1 MNERVVVTGMG
12 VVSPLGCSVDRF
24 RDRLIAGESGVGPIT
39 LFDPGALRTRI
50 AAQVPENFAPALR
63 DRKIAFA
70 LEAARQ
76 AIQQAS
82 ACGSAPGGE
91 LRGAGAGLSLGI
103 GLELFAMEDL
113 VAMRRP
119 GFRPPQSAAERMV
132 FLQTPS
138 DICLHLVS
146 RRYGLTAPPLT
157 HTSACAS
164 GTDAIGVGARM
175 VATGRRRWVLAGGT
189 DSMINPL
196 GVGGFCKLSATSAAN
211 DSPRQASRPFDR
223 ARDGFVL
230 GEGAGIVVLETLSAA
245 RLRGVPILAEIAG
258 YGASLDAHGISEPH
272 PEGRGAWQAMQRAL
286 DDAGIGPDAVDAVNA
301 HGSAHPLKN
310 DVMETV
316 ALKRLLGSRAASV
329 PISANKSMIGHL
341 IAAAGAVEAIAA
353 IATMRAG
360 WVSPTINLDNPDAA
374 CDLDYVPHR
383 ARAIGSDSCCR
394 IRLALA
400 AKNASLLIGAGEL
413 LDE

>member
-1 MNERVVVTGMG
+1 M
-12 VVSPLGCSVDRF
+12 L
-24 RDRLIAGESGVGPIT
+24 
-39 LFDPGALRTRI
+39 
-50 AAQVPENFAPALR
+50 
-63 DRKIAFA
+63 
-70 LEAARQ
+70 
-76 AIQQAS
+76 
-82 ACGSAPGGE
+82 
-91 LRGAGAGLSLGI
+91 
-103 GLELFAMEDL
+103 
-113 VAMRRP
+113 
-119 GFRPPQSAAERMV
+119 

-138 DICLHLVS
+138 DICLHLIS
-146 RRYGLTAPPLT
+146 RRYGLTTPPLT

-196 GVGGFCKLSATSAAN
+196 GVGGFCKLSATSTAN
-211 DSPRQASRPFDR
+211 DRPQQASRPFDR

-230 GEGAGIVVLETLSAA
+230 GEGAGIVVLETLADA
-245 RLRGVPILAEIAG
+245 RRRGAPILAEIAG

-272 PEGRGAWQAMQRAL
+272 PEGRGAWQAMQHAL
-286 DDAGIGPDAVDAVNA
+286 DDAGVGPDAIDAVNA
-301 HGSAHPLKN
+301 HGSGTPKN

-316 ALKRLLGSRAASV
+316 ALKRLLGTRAAAV

-360 WVSPTINLDNPDAA
+360 WVSPTINLDNPDPA

-383 ARAIGSDSCCR
+383 ARRHPQRFVLSNSFGFGGQ
-394 IRLALA
+394 
-400 AKNASLLIGAGEL
+400 NASLLIGNGEQ
-413 LDE
+413 LDA